1 MEKAKNKYRLSLPIP
16 DSVLKQIDEFVEDK
30 RADGEPNSTS
40 NRTVIAME
48 MLKIGCLVIQKRKE
62 NKNNEAPQ
70 ITLDDKLALIAQSVL
85 KIEFMENLLF
95 YATKK
100 NQEKISLYMSDENY
114 QKYLEEIEYKLSYF
128 FKRK

>member
-1 MEKAKNKYRLSLPIP
+1 MENSKNKYRLSLPIP
-16 DSVLKQIDEFVEDK
+16 DSILKQIDEFVEDK

-48 MLKIGCLVIQKRKE
+48 MLKIGCLVMQKRKE
-62 NKNNEAPQ
+62 NKNNEEPQ

-85 KIEFMENLLF
+85 KIEYMENLLF

-100 NQEKISLYMSDENY
+100 NQEKALLYMSDENHK
-114 QKYLEEIEYKLSYF
+114 KYLEEMEYKLSYY
-128 FKRK
+128 FKCK

>member
-1 MEKAKNKYRLSLPIP
+1 MEKAKKKYRLSLPIP
-16 DSVLKQIDEFVEDK
+16 DSILKQIDEFVEDK

-48 MLKIGCLVIQKRKE
+48 MLKIGCLVMQKRKE
-62 NKNNEAPQ
+62 NKNNEEPQ

-85 KIEFMENLLF
+85 KMEFMENLLF

-100 NQEKISLYMSDENY
+100 NQEKTSLYMSDENHK
-114 QKYLEEIEYKLSYF
+114 KYLEEIEYKLGYF

>member
-1 MEKAKNKYRLSLPIP
+1 MDKTKNKYRLSLPIP
-16 DSVLKQIDEFVEDK
+16 DSVLQQIDQFVAEK

-48 MLKIGCLVIQKRKE
+48 MLKIGCLVMQKRRD
-62 NKNNEAPQ
+62 NKDNAEPK
-70 ITLDDKLALIAQSVL
+70 ITLDDKLALIAKSVL

-100 NQEKISLYMSDENY
+100 DQEKASQYMSDENY
-114 QKYLEEIEYKLSYF
+114 QKFLEEIEYKLSYF
-128 FKRK
+128 FKEK